1 MHVRASRCSAERTV
15 APRLLPRNWCC
26 GSLCFPAKPFAGTVE
41 PTNRRFESPQAV
53 RTKSKHAPPTHSG
66 WRRWCLRLPDR
77 QPPTWV
83 HVTGLTFGLNA
94 AIETGA
100 GVVAPDVEELS
111 QHSVSVLASIPT
123 MLQSPLG
130 RRIMERVN
138 TLVSAGGT
146 PPRPVVRWPHRQY
159 LLPAGDVRPGLRGR
173 TRRGEPCSDVAV
185 KVLDRRGRRASSA
198 IFSSADQVSW
208 RAGGTA
214 NATREQP
221 GTDEVCATSAAALNI
236 TALSW
241 HFGWRWSRG

>member
-41 PTNRRFESPQAV
+41 PTNRRFESPQVV

-100 GVVAPDVEELS
+100 GVVAPDVEELP

-138 TLVSAGGT
+138 TLVSAGGP
-146 PPRPVVRWPHRQY
+146 PPRPVVRWPRCQY
-159 LLPAGDVRPGLRGR
+159 LRPAGDVRPGLRVR
-173 TRRGEPCSDVAV
+173 TRRGETLLGRCCEGPGPSWPKGQLGDLLV
-185 KVLDRRGRRASSA
+185 RGPGVMAGWWNRQRDTRAA
-198 IFSSADQVSW
+198 
-208 RAGGTA
+208 
-214 NATREQP
+214 
-221 GTDEVCATSAAALNI
+221 
-236 TALSW
+236 W
-241 HFGWRWSRG
+241 HG